1 MIKKKLVVLNK
12 KPAKR
17 LVQKA
22 APKIKASTT
31 DKFSKETAKEGANTL
46 EQEHNEIKRI
56 LKPSSEKRKE
66 AQSAINMSKLNKKKK

>member
-1 MIKKKLVVLNK
+1 MIKKKLAALNK

-46 EQEHNEIKRI
+46 EQE
-56 LKPSSEKRKE
+56 LKWAHFNYS
-66 AQSAINMSKLNKKKK
+66 

>member
-1 MIKKKLVVLNK
+1 MIKKKLAALNK

-31 DKFSKETAKEGANTL
+31 DKFSKETTKEGASTL

-66 AQSAINMSKLNKKKK
+66 SQFAINMSNLNKKKK